1 MYQVIDTL
9 TGWWNFNGLRPVSA
23 SIVKDVNTVSS
34 GRRARA
40 DGSPARFLIRHPPH
54 TTPTHTDTRTLRGEE
69 RERCRTC
76 ADAAPCPW
84 PSRATGLPHCAR
96 MRAPTHA
103 QQLADAVKLLNQRK

>member
-40 DGSPARFLIRHPPH
+40 DGSPARFLIPPH
-54 TTPTHTDTRTLRGEE
+54 HHTNTHRHTHAPWRGA
-69 RERCRTC
+69 RV
-76 ADAAPCPW
+76 
-84 PSRATGLPHCAR
+84 LPHLR
-96 MRAPTHA
+96 
-103 QQLADAVKLLNQRK
+103 

>member
-40 DGSPARFLIRHPPH
+40 DTPRVFLYAPPP

-84 PSRATGLPHCAR
+84 LSRATGLPHCAR

>member
-40 DGSPARFLIRHPPH
+40 DTPRVFLYAP
-54 TTPTHTDTRTLRGEE
+54 PTHHTNIDRHTH
-69 RERCRTC
+69 
-76 ADAAPCPW
+76 APW
-84 PSRATGLPHCAR
+84 RRARALPHLR
-96 MRAPTHA
+96 
-103 QQLADAVKLLNQRK
+103 